1 MHHDF
6 CKKKQENVVKG
17 FVVIEVIQSQEK
29 LAKNYLYLLPKGIL
43 ILIFFLET

>member
-1 MHHDF
+1 MYHDF

-17 FVVIEVIQSQEK
+17 FVVIEVIQSQEY
-29 LAKNYLYLLPKGIL
+29 LAKKDLYLLPKWIL